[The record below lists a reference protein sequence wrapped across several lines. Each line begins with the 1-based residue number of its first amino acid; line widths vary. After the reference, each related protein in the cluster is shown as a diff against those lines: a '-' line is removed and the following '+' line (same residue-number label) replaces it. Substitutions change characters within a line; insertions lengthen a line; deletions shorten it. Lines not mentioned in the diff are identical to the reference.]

1 MTHLCLGVRKIWI
14 SRNNSVPLRHD
25 RFLLQYDRRILRG
38 RHGDNNTDGNCLCS
52 RYHPD
57 LVIWRFGTYCGLCD
71 SWGILLVS
79 WTLYSRQGMIQ
90 FLKTFFT
97 NLLTGL
103 VIIVVICIIAFLLM
117 KLLIVFAKL
126 VMILAA
132 IAICAGIGLYFK
144 R

>member
-1 MTHLCLGVRKIWI
+1 MTHLCLGARKIWI

-52 RYHPD
+52 RYNPD
-57 LVIWRFGTYCGLCD
+57 LVIWSLGSYCELRD
-71 SWGILLVS
+71 SWDTLLVS
-79 WTLYSRQGMIQ
+79 WTLYSRQGMIRL
-90 FLKTFFT
+90 LKTFFT
-97 NLLTGL
+97 NLL
-103 VIIVVICIIAFLLM
+103 IIVVICVIAFLLI
-117 KLLIVFAKL
+117 KLLMVFAKL

-132 IAICAGIGLYFK
+132 ITICAGIGLYFK